1 MSRVYHKIPLNIGD
15 LLEKK
20 DLPSCSL
27 KESIAQN
34 IYLLVTTKLGE
45 CRYDYTYGCEL
56 WDMDFELITN
66 ENKWTEKVTK
76 SLEES
81 LKNHE
86 KRLYQ
91 TKVEVLVS
99 EQTLPNRSNN
109 VIRVKKKLDINVK
122 GMVSETR
129 EEFYYNQSLFLSPIS
144 ID

>member
-86 KRLYQ
+86 KRLYE

-99 EQTLPNRSNN
+99 EQTLPNTSKN
-109 VIRVKKKLDINVK
+109 VMRVKKKLDINVK

>member
-86 KRLYQ
+86 NRLYQ

-99 EQTLPNRSNN
+99 EQILPNISKNI
-109 VIRVKKKLDINVK
+109 VRVKKKLDINVK
-122 GMVSETR
+122 GMITETR
-129 EEFYYNQSLFLSPIS
+129 EEFFYNQSLFLSPIS

>member
-91 TKVEVLVS
+91 TKVEVLIS
-99 EQTLPNRSNN
+99 EQTLPMTSKN
-109 VIRVKKKLDINVK
+109 VVRVKKKLDINVN